1 MLILLGG
8 CQYFNK
14 PVSED
19 ELLEK
24 ELQGIDWKK
33 VDEMPSIA
41 TCDSLTDKAARQQCF
56 FDVLSQTIQEKLNAD
71 TLPAQNAADTLKVR
85 VTVFPDS
92 TVEFSPEFPTDS
104 VVYDKAKIDSMIR
117 ARLTDFPKIKP
128 AIKRGLPVKT
138 QFTLPVVL
146 QTD

>member
-1 MLILLGG
+1 
-8 CQYFNK
+8 
-14 PVSED
+14 
-19 ELLEK
+19 
-24 ELQGIDWKK
+24 
-33 VDEMPSIA
+33 MPSIA
-41 TCDSLTDKAARQQCF
+41 ACDSLSDKNARQQCF
-56 FDVLSQTIQEKLNAD
+56 FDVLSQTIQDRLNAD
-71 TLPAQNAADTLKVR
+71 TLPSQYGGSDTLKVR

-104 VVYDKAKIDSMIR
+104 VAYDKNKIDSMLH

-128 AIKRGLPVKT
+128 ALKRGLPVKT

>member
-1 MLILLGG
+1 MAS

-14 PVSED
+14 PVSEE
-19 ELLEK
+19 ELLES
-24 ELQGIDWKK
+24 ELKSIDWKK

-41 TCDSLTDKAARQQCF
+41 ACDSLSDKNARQQCF
-56 FDVLSQTIQEKLNAD
+56 FDVLSQTIQDRLNAD
-71 TLPAQNAADTLKVR
+71 TLPSQYGGSDTLKVR

-104 VVYDKAKIDSMIR
+104 VAYDKNKIDSMLH

-128 AIKRGLPVKT
+128 ALKRGLPVKT